1 MASSHPVLRPL
12 SSFRIGGDGHYSEF
26 HELDPDHMPDDLDL
40 FDMLGVVHIITPD
53 ESGADN
59 SQP

>member
-40 FDMLGVVHIITPD
+40 FDMLGG
-53 ESGADN
+53 GAHHH
-59 SQP
+59 PRRIRR